1 MAYST
6 ENPPAKIAEAVNG
19 AGSLWMYKDGD
30 AIAAVDAAGYFS
42 NAGDLGM
49 EVGDFVFIIDT
60 TNNLSS
66 LGHVSAIS
74 SGAATVVALTAF
86 P

>member
-6 ENPPAKIAEAVNG
+6 SNSPAKIAEAVNG
-19 AGSLWMYKDGD
+19 AGSVWIYKDGD
-30 AIAAVDAAGYFS
+30 AIAAIDATDYFS

-49 EVGDFVFIIDT
+49 QTGDVLIVIG
-60 TNNLSS
+60 NNLTSI
-66 LGHVSAIS
+66 GQMTIDADGNGTVS
-74 SGAATVVALTAF
+74 ALTAF